1 MSAYRIF
8 EKLKIS
14 SKETSS
20 DEGFRIDPEGF
31 ICFHVDNRDGARF
44 RIVHESFTWSCWC
57 LLQIVSFKQVFI
69 RFCILWRMSCGD
81 GTRADQNHLDVPE
94 DQLLFRLS
102 HVHIYFSGGD
112 SGTDS
117 EIRNCY
123 IRIQT
128 FRVEAPPSPCRS
140 MKADAIISF
149 SCRYQ
154 CTAREEK
161 EDFLF
166 SFYVGYLTW
175 IRGAI
180 LSDNLD

>member
-1 MSAYRIF
+1 
-8 EKLKIS
+8 
-14 SKETSS
+14 
-20 DEGFRIDPEGF
+20 
-31 ICFHVDNRDGARF
+31 
-44 RIVHESFTWSCWC
+44 
-57 LLQIVSFKQVFI
+57 
-69 RFCILWRMSCGD
+69 MSCGD

-166 SFYVGYLTW
+166 SFYVGYLT
-175 IRGAI
+175 
-180 LSDNLD
+180 